1 MAVFDWKMIRKGIAR
16 VERCVVGYHGF
27 NELVQAMLIVEDTN
41 GEVYSHLMPSAHSLS
56 KALALQSEQRV
67 SERVNGGHFF
77 VANGQLIDYRGV
89 TKNKQFVHTD
99 EAITTMLEEVGV
111 RFLNS
116 VQGEGLPKF
125 TQFGRKAL
133 QPDDLPMLNA
143 VTAKTGIREHLLA
156 DNISFSSF
164 RDATDLHLPTL
175 GEEGEFM
182 SVVGQVW
189 SPFKPHVEFTMG
201 LVRKASASGMIGT
214 REGLVQR
221 FQIVNDWEHHLDIA
235 SQRFRDDVHKHL
247 IKRFAIM
254 QDTRAS
260 VELVNRAHEH
270 IVKRTKAMS
279 LRDDAYGRAKNLM
292 AVLDCKFHL
301 GAYYMPHVFQEARM
315 KGALQSHLTLFDLWG
330 CVLDTDAYIPQVKGA
345 STNTLQVFANELVM
359 VAQKLHGVDRI
370 IGHEPETAFGSLDDA
385 FFGRLVS

>member
-1 MAVFDWKMIRKGIAR
+1 MAIFDWKMIRKGTAR
-16 VERCVVGYHGF
+16 VERCVMGYHGF
-27 NELVQAMLIVEDTN
+27 NELVQAMLIVEAPS
-41 GEVYSHLMPSAHSLS
+41 GEIYSHLMPSSHSLS
-56 KALALQSEQRV
+56 KALTLQSEQRV
-67 SERVNGGHFF
+67 SERVNGGDFF
-77 VANGQLIDYRGV
+77 VANGELIDYRGV
-89 TKNKQFVHTD
+89 GKNKHFVHTD
-99 EAITTMLEEVGV
+99 EAIETMLTEVGV
-111 RFLNS
+111 RFKSEDSLG
-116 VQGEGLPKF
+116 VQ
-125 TQFGRKAL
+125 QWGRKAL
-133 QPDDLPMLNA
+133 QPDELPLLKA
-143 VTAKTGIREHLLA
+143 VTKKTGIREHLLA
-156 DNISFSSF
+156 DNVSFSSF

-221 FQIVNDWEHHLDIA
+221 FQIVNDWEHHLDTA

-254 QDTRAS
+254 QETRAS

-279 LRDDAYGRAKNLM
+279 LRDEAYQRAKNLM

-301 GAYYMPHVFQEARM
+301 GAYYLPHVFQEARM
-315 KGALQSHLTLFDLWG
+315 KGALQSHLSLFDLWG
-330 CVLDTDAYIPQVKGA
+330 CVLDTDAYLPTVKGA

-359 VAQKLHGVDRI
+359 TAQKLHGVDRI
-370 IGHEPETAFGSLDDA
+370 IGHEPETAFDNLDDA
-385 FFGRLVS
+385 FFGRLAS